1 MRAAF
6 LNAIDAARK
15 RSEELAQGGDE
26 RRLKGDVTMGRGDLK
41 KVRSAK
47 DRQRKVK
54 DRAKRAATEKGAARK
69 AAKRK

>member
-1 MRAAF
+1 
-6 LNAIDAARK
+6 
-15 RSEELAQGGDE
+15 
-26 RRLKGDVTMGRGDLK
+26 LK

-54 DRAKRAATEKGAARK
+54 DRARRAAADKGSARK